1 MVAVAADAPA
11 EASDDDVS
19 LISFAHTNSN
29 SLSNFGASSSSS
41 NLQHM
46 TQPGRRYR
54 YATAGVDML
63 THIMSVKASLSQ
75 WEVPAFGFAGVA
87 WYFALLKSDADMCA
101 DSLHISSTLDVPMMC
116 LLPSS
121 YRR

>member
-1 MVAVAADAPA
+1 LSPAQLKKELADAHKLISSAHVVAVAADAPA
-11 EASDDDVS
+11 EASDDDLS

-46 TQPGRRYR
+46 KQTGRRYR
-54 YATAGVDML
+54 YAIAGVDML

-75 WEVPAFGFAGVA
+75 WEGTAFGLAGVA
-87 WYFALLKSDADMCA
+87 WYFARLHSYADM
-101 DSLHISSTLDVPMMC
+101 L
-116 LLPSS
+116 
-121 YRR
+121 